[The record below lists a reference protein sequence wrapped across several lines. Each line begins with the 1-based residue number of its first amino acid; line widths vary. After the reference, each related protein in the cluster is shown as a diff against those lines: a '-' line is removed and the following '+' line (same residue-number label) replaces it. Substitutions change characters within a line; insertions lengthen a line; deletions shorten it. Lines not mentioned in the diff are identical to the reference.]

1 MKWEE
6 MISAFQR
13 LGGIAENV
21 CQKRGIYGRGIF
33 PINPKLPSRISVPKH
48 LMVSVESV
56 VLDDGA
62 IRIREGPAY
71 SREFCDFFDQYQ
83 ENFSWGNGGR
93 EEVENFEA
101 GLRSLPE
108 HVKKFLNQCGI
119 SNLKERHEGSWD
131 EVIFRRFIKTRCVYR
146 GNQSPPVL
154 SPVWELMNHGVL
166 ASRFVNHH
174 EISSFK
180 SQHIRGELLT
190 RYVDS
195 SPVRILLDY
204 GIPSAERYA
213 FSFPLQSRFLV
224 GGKRVICKG
233 ESFLL
238 DNSSKIESSADIIIL
253 ESVLIGNSVVPQQ
266 PLLQFQAQ
274 MEGHMTH
281 VEAEK
286 VFRLIAK
293 TNRQMLSDLV
303 EVVRELT
310 NPTGSALQEAA
321 SREIALIDASCH

>member
-1 MKWEE
+1 MNWDE
-6 MISAFQR
+6 MIRTFQR

-21 CQKRGIYGRGIF
+21 CQQRGKYGRGIF
-33 PINPKLPSRISVPKH
+33 PIDPKRHSRISVPTH
-48 LMVSVESV
+48 MMVSVESV
-56 VLDDGA
+56 ALENGA
-62 IRIREGPAY
+62 IRIRESPQH
-71 SREFCDFFDQYQ
+71 SHEFCKFFNQYQ

-108 HVKKFLNQCGI
+108 HVKKFLQQHGI
-119 SNLKERHEGSWD
+119 SNLKARHEGSWE

-146 GNQSPPVL
+146 GSQSPSVL

-166 ASRFVNHH
+166 ASRFVNDN
-174 EISSFK
+174 EISAFK
-180 SQHIRGELLT
+180 SQHVRGELLT

-195 SPVRILLDY
+195 SALRILLDY
-204 GIPSAERYA
+204 GIPSAERYS
-213 FSFPLQSRFLV
+213 FSFPLQSRFRV
-224 GGKRVICKG
+224 AGKRVICKG

-238 DNSSKIESSADIIIL
+238 DELSKIESSTDIITL
-253 ESVLIGNSVVPQQ
+253 ESVLIGNSVAPRQ

-274 MEGHMTH
+274 MEGHMTQ

-293 TNRQMLSDLV
+293 ANRQMLSDLV
-303 EVVRELT
+303 KIVGGLN
-310 NPTGSALQEAA
+310 NPTASALQEAA
-321 SREIALIDASCH
+321 SREIALITASSA